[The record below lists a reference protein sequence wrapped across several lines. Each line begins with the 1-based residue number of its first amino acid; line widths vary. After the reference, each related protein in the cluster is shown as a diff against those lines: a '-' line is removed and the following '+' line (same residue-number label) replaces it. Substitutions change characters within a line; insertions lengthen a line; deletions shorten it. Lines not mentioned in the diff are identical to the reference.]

1 MMTKESLAVDERKP
15 AAIQPG
21 QPTVTPTPAPEPW
34 YGQDNDAIRS
44 SYGTPSLL
52 YGTEAAGMTYGQDT
66 STNTLSTS
74 DEFDTM
80 DDSEIL
86 ALDLDSIIAHRHT
99 GTHVETS
106 WSIEEIEEATR
117 RSLCDDSTALATT
130 TSSLALVTM
139 RPHVESAIEASSA
152 SLRGRRTSATTTNTA
167 LAIVDTADA
176 IIASL
181 GGSSTTPPCPTET
194 TSTATCRKRSKSR
207 RRVRDC
213 TGPETKGELKS
224 PPEQELVAV
233 PTSTALVPTSTA
245 WSQQARHRP
254 VPSQHQQAWHW
265 TVPARHWSAPAQYQ
279 RARHWPYLYC

>member
-139 RPHVESAIEASSA
+139 LRNVLLAPSFSQ
-152 SLRGRRTSATTTNTA
+152 SL
-167 LAIVDTADA
+167 L
-176 IIASL
+176 
-181 GGSSTTPPCPTET
+181 
-194 TSTATCRKRSKSR
+194 
-207 RRVRDC
+207 
-213 TGPETKGELKS
+213 
-224 PPEQELVAV
+224 
-233 PTSTALVPTSTA
+233 
-245 WSQQARHRP
+245 
-254 VPSQHQQAWHW
+254 
-265 TVPARHWSAPAQYQ
+265 
-279 RARHWPYLYC
+279 